1 MAHKAVRVDM
11 SEFSDMFFPLP
22 TGVSGGDHP
31 VWSENVFDE
40 LTEGH
45 VLVEKDIQ
53 ERFLRALDSNGLVP
67 NHKVSASSE
76 KPDVD
81 DMGEFK
87 QKVDAAIFKTNLV
100 PGDGRPHWG
109 DQLVPIEFKR
119 HETNQDPFEDS
130 DDLKVD
136 ANAKTRKEV
145 RGQIISYAEII
156 FRVQHR
162 VALFM
167 LLVIGRNFRFLRW
180 DRSGTIVTRAIDYV
194 ANPHILCEALWRM
207 SLQSDEQLGVDPS
220 ATRLFPEDDD
230 YKLMDIL
237 AGDSKHDLKDEE
249 RKLSPSELRTNPP
262 TFAYVRELF
271 LKSLDPKWTRY
282 RVEVPDGDTT
292 RTFLIGGPTFYAR
305 GMAGRGT
312 KGFVAWDC
320 KAGRF
325 VWLKDAWRLDYERM
339 DREGDILK
347 QLNDC
352 KVANVPTLCCHGD
365 IRKQKTKT
373 PDVWEA
379 QHPIL
384 PPTSISPLPV
394 IHESSSTNADATSS
408 STLIAHP
415 SSPATSRKRSCPE
428 NDDNPSENR
437 EECPLRS
444 HAHYRIVVEE
454 VCRPLGDFTSGQQL
468 ITIVLSCL
476 HAHKDAYV
484 KAKIIHRDVSSGNI
498 LILPQVVHVKKT
510 DRYHVV
516 WRGILAD
523 WELSKPVGTTE
534 PFMRPR
540 QPLRTGT
547 WQFLSVGMLS
557 SHPKAVEIQ
566 DDLESFIHVVLYH
579 AVRYLR
585 SNCEDVG
592 EFIENYFDAYT
603 LQNGVYTCG
612 VNKLLTMKLNG
623 YLQIKDKVRLEFGS
637 PMDAIFSQLLPLFKA
652 YYAVQSYLDEL
663 RENAN
668 TTPSADGPPPAHP
681 ASSSIDV
688 ELCDA
693 LDDEEFGDIAE
704 LDLPHPTNNTPSL
717 HKPTPAEELDASRL
731 DNHDHMIHV
740 MRLVKRSHD
749 WGQDLI
755 GDQVSRLY
763 VPQHPVAHVDV
774 SSNHAAKR
782 VKTITTFNLKPYF
795 SSVPERLIQ
804 SAVP

>member
-1 MAHKAVRVDM
+1 LQLRV
-11 SEFSDMFFPLP
+11 
-22 TGVSGGDHP
+22 
-31 VWSENVFDE
+31 
-40 LTEGH
+40 
-45 VLVEKDIQ
+45 
-53 ERFLRALDSNGLVP
+53 LDSNDIVP

-81 DMGEFK
+81 DMGKFK
-87 QKVDAAIFKTNLV
+87 QKVDAAIFKTDLV
-100 PGDGRPHWG
+100 PSDGRPHWG

-119 HETNQDPFEDS
+119 HETNQDPFDDS

-145 RGQIISYAEII
+145 RGQLISYAEII

-162 VALFM
+162 IALFM
-167 LLVIGRNFRFLRW
+167 LLVIGWNFRFLRW

-220 ATRLFPEDDD
+220 ATRLSFEDDD

-237 AGDSKHDLKDEE
+237 AGDSKNDLKDEE
-249 RKLSPSELRTNPP
+249 RKLSPSELHTNPP
-262 TFAYVRELF
+262 TFAYMRKLF
-271 LKSLDPKWTRY
+271 SKSLDPKWTRY

-320 KAGRF
+320 KTGRF

-365 IRKQKTKT
+365 IQGQKTQT
-373 PDVWEA
+373 PD
-379 QHPIL
+379 
-384 PPTSISPLPV
+384 
-394 IHESSSTNADATSS
+394 
-408 STLIAHP
+408 
-415 SSPATSRKRSCPE
+415 
-428 NDDNPSENR
+428 NDDNPPENR
-437 EECPLRS
+437 EECPLRC

-454 VCRPLGDFTSGQQL
+454 VCYPLAKFTSGEQL
-468 ITIVLSCL
+468 ITIILSCL
-476 HAHKDAYV
+476 LGDAYV
-484 KAKIIHRDVSSGNI
+484 KGKIIHRDVSSGNI
-498 LILPQVVHVKKT
+498 LILPQVIHLKST
-510 DRYHVV
+510 DTHHVV
-516 WRGILAD
+516 WTGILAD

-540 QPLRTGT
+540 QPPRTGT

-566 DDLESFIHVVLYH
+566 DDLESFVHVVLYH

-585 SNCEDVG
+585 SNCENIG
-592 EFIENYFDAYT
+592 EFIESYFDAYT

-637 PMDAIFSQLLPLFKA
+637 PMDSIFGQLLPIFKA
-652 YYAVQSYLDEL
+652 YYAVQSY
-663 RENAN
+663 
-668 TTPSADGPPPAHP
+668 
-681 ASSSIDV
+681 
-688 ELCDA
+688 
-693 LDDEEFGDIAE
+693 
-704 LDLPHPTNNTPSL
+704 
-717 HKPTPAEELDASRL
+717 
-731 DNHDHMIHV
+731 
-740 MRLVKRSHD
+740 
-749 WGQDLI
+749 
-755 GDQVSRLY
+755 
-763 VPQHPVAHVDV
+763 
-774 SSNHAAKR
+774 
-782 VKTITTFNLKPYF
+782 
-795 SSVPERLIQ
+795 
-804 SAVP
+804 

>member
-1 MAHKAVRVDM
+1 MAIPHCSITPIARAQSSVRHRHTRDGFISIGAHLATLKQFRVAAVADMAHKAVRVDM

-22 TGVSGGDHP
+22 TGVSADDHP
-31 VWSENVFDE
+31 VWPENVFDE
-40 LTEGH
+40 LKEGH
-45 VLVEKDIQ
+45 ALVEKEIQ
-53 ERFLRALDSNGLVP
+53 ERFVCTSNCLLATHSHCHSYCLQLRVLDSNDIVP

-87 QKVDAAIFKTNLV
+87 QKVDAAIFKTDLV
-100 PGDGRPHWG
+100 PSDGRPHWG

-145 RGQIISYAEII
+145 RGQLISYAEII

-220 ATRLFPEDDD
+220 ATRLSFEDDD

-237 AGDSKHDLKDEE
+237 AGDSKNDLKDEE

-262 TFAYVRELF
+262 TFAYVRKLF
-271 LKSLDPKWTRY
+271 SKSLDPKWTRY

-365 IRKQKTKT
+365 IRDQKTKT

-379 QHPIL
+379 QHPIA
-384 PPTSISPLPV
+384 PPTSISPLPA
-394 IHESSSTNADATSS
+394 IRESAPTNICATSS
-408 STLIAHP
+408 NTLVARP
-415 SSPATSRKRSCPE
+415 SSPTTSRKRSCPE

-437 EECPLRS
+437 EECPLRC
-444 HAHYRIVVEE
+444 HAHYRLVVEE
-454 VCRPLGDFTSGQQL
+454 VCRPLAEFTSGQQL
-468 ITIVLSCL
+468 ITIILSCL
-476 HAHKDAYV
+476 HGASIPCSLRMQLTFYVAHKDAYV

-498 LILPQVVHVKKT
+498 LILPQVVHVRKT
-510 DRYHVV
+510 DKYHVV

-540 QPLRTGT
+540 QPPRTVG
-547 WQFLSVGMLS
+547 FLVF
-557 SHPKAVEIQ
+557 
-566 DDLESFIHVVLYH
+566 SFSC
-579 AVRYLR
+579 R
-585 SNCEDVG
+585 
-592 EFIENYFDAYT
+592 
-603 LQNGVYTCG
+603 
-612 VNKLLTMKLNG
+612 
-623 YLQIKDKVRLEFGS
+623 
-637 PMDAIFSQLLPLFKA
+637 
-652 YYAVQSYLDEL
+652 
-663 RENAN
+663 
-668 TTPSADGPPPAHP
+668 SAD
-681 ASSSIDV
+681 S
-688 ELCDA
+688 
-693 LDDEEFGDIAE
+693 
-704 LDLPHPTNNTPSL
+704 
-717 HKPTPAEELDASRL
+717 
-731 DNHDHMIHV
+731 
-740 MRLVKRSHD
+740 
-749 WGQDLI
+749 
-755 GDQVSRLY
+755 
-763 VPQHPVAHVDV
+763 
-774 SSNHAAKR
+774 
-782 VKTITTFNLKPYF
+782 
-795 SSVPERLIQ
+795 
-804 SAVP
+804 